1 MWGVQGARCVPC
13 RRVLQGCSA
22 PRGKEPPVLP
32 GGVWGGTSARR
43 AFSQGIHSP
52 ANVPAVP
59 SGVSVLQSAGGG
71 EGQGASAGHQ
81 SFGVLW
87 WLWGSCSGV
96 PKARRAPSWVGTEA
110 PGPAISLH
118 LALRTARGA
127 RRLLKVARRNNSL
140 ESAHPWYRKPLVPAA
155 QRFGVLLQICPA

>member
-1 MWGVQGARCVPC
+1 M
-13 RRVLQGCSA
+13 
-22 PRGKEPPVLP
+22 LP

-71 EGQGASAGHQ
+71 EGQGTSAGHQ

-87 WLWGSCSGV
+87 WLWGSCSGGT
-96 PKARRAPSWVGTEA
+96 KGTE
-110 PGPAISLH
+110 GTKLGGH
-118 LALRTARGA
+118 
-127 RRLLKVARRNNSL
+127 
-140 ESAHPWYRKPLVPAA
+140 
-155 QRFGVLLQICPA
+155 